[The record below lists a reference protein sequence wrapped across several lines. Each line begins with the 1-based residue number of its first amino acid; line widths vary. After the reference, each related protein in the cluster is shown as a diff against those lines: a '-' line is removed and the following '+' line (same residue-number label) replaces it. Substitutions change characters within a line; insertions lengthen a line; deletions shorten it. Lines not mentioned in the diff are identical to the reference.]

1 MKTELEKRRRGIK
14 MPHVYILL
22 ILVMALVVVLSWVV
36 PSGEFARV
44 QDPNT
49 GQMVVDPNNFSY
61 VEKTNP
67 ISLLDFFTAIHIGI
81 VQSGDIIVML
91 LLAVGSI
98 YLVEKS
104 GAIAAGIHK
113 LLEISQGKELLLIC
127 ILTLVFTIMGA
138 IGFGEGGLPFIP
150 LAVSIV
156 TAMGYDKITG
166 MATAMA
172 GMAIGFSSGVLNL
185 YTTGI
190 AQSIVGLPLYS
201 GIGYRIVALAVFYV
215 ITMMYI
221 VGYARKTKTDPSKS
235 VVANNYMEQ
244 LNQSSQ
250 EVKQEKVEFTLQRK
264 LALIS
269 LLAVFI
275 LQAFGAIKLK
285 WGLPQMSA
293 LYLILAFI
301 LVLIFKWNPSE
312 ACVDFAYG
320 ASRLLPAA
328 LAIGL
333 ARSVMVLM
341 TQVKIIDTAIYELA
355 AILDGK
361 GPFATLLLI
370 YISVIIFNF
379 FVISG
384 SGKAVILMPILGPLG
399 QLLNINQQVMVLV
412 YNFGDGLTNYLWPT
426 SGALMAG
433 LSMCDIEWQEWAKFS
448 AKLFII
454 LSTVAFGMVLL
465 GHYINLGPF

>member
-1 MKTELEKRRRGIK
+1 MKTELKKQRKGIK
-14 MPHVYILL
+14 IPHVYILL
-22 ILVMALVVVLSWVV
+22 ILVMALIVVLSWVV

-61 VEKTNP
+61 VEKINP
-67 ISLLDFFTAIHIGI
+67 ISLLDFFTAMHIGI

-113 LLEISQGKELLLIC
+113 LLEMSQGKELLLIC

-172 GMAIGFSSGVLNL
+172 GMAVGFASGVLNL

-190 AQSIVGLPLYS
+190 GQSIVGLPLYS
-201 GIGYRIVALAVFYV
+201 GISYRIVVLAVFYV
-215 ITMMYI
+215 ITMTYI
-221 VGYARKTKTDPSKS
+221 VSYARKTKADPSKS

-250 EVKQEKVEFTLQRK
+250 EVKQEKVEFTLKRK

-301 LVLIFKWNPSE
+301 LVLIFKWSPSK
-312 ACVDFAYG
+312 ACVDFAHG

-341 TQVKIIDTAIYELA
+341 TQAKIIDTAIYELA

-412 YNFGDGLTNYLWPT
+412 YNYGDGLTNYLWPT
-426 SGALMAG
+426 SGGLMAG

>member
-1 MKTELEKRRRGIK
+1 
-14 MPHVYILL
+14 
-22 ILVMALVVVLSWVV
+22 
-36 PSGEFARV
+36 
-44 QDPNT
+44 
-49 GQMVVDPNNFSY
+49 
-61 VEKTNP
+61 
-67 ISLLDFFTAIHIGI
+67 
-81 VQSGDIIVML
+81 
-91 LLAVGSI
+91 
-98 YLVEKS
+98 
-104 GAIAAGIHK
+104 
-113 LLEISQGKELLLIC
+113 
-127 ILTLVFTIMGA
+127 MGA
-138 IGFGEGGLPFIP
+138 IGFGVGGHPIP
-150 LAVSIV
+150 LAVSIIWLW
-156 TAMGYDKITG
+156 AMIKVLGGGGYGWDG
-166 MATAMA
+166 YWL
-172 GMAIGFSSGVLNL
+172 SSGIKSF
-185 YTTGI
+185 YTGI
-190 AQSIVGLPLYS
+190 SQSIVGPSLYS
-201 GIGYRIVALAVFYV
+201 VVTCIVAVFYV

-384 SGKAVILMPILGPLG
+384 SGKAVILMPILGPL
-399 QLLNINQQVMVLV
+399 
-412 YNFGDGLTNYLWPT
+412 
-426 SGALMAG
+426 
-433 LSMCDIEWQEWAKFS
+433 
-448 AKLFII
+448 
-454 LSTVAFGMVLL
+454 
-465 GHYINLGPF
+465 